1 MRWGAASS
9 VTADLGSRLPVPP
22 FDAAY
27 SYDYHNSPQV
37 AVTLKTFYYNVT
49 NILSSGRG
57 KRPAMLSANDG
68 RYPGDRTLR
77 FRKIFNISLHRS
89 GTQSVHDLLVRSGV
103 SSIHWPGGVI
113 KGVSYENQVRG
124 HEHDVEHVTAA
135 LAPLM
140 EMVTAVSDVPIA
152 VLYEQLEYAYPNSGF
167 ILTYRNP
174 FDWVLSVRN
183 HIGDRDLNVFEKVQY
198 WRYLLGTVN
207 KDGS

>member
-1 MRWGAASS
+1 
-9 VTADLGSRLPVPP
+9 
-22 FDAAY
+22 
-27 SYDYHNSPQV
+27 
-37 AVTLKTFYYNVT
+37 
-49 NILSSGRG
+49 
-57 KRPAMLSANDG
+57 
-68 RYPGDRTLR
+68 
-77 FRKIFNISLHRS
+77 
-89 GTQSVHDLLVRSGV
+89 
-103 SSIHWPGGVI
+103 
-113 KGVSYENQVRG
+113 
-124 HEHDVEHVTAA
+124 
-135 LAPLM
+135 M